1 MHRAGPP
8 VQVYTS
14 LSISDFFFITLI
26 DNLLRMLFRY
36 IALELCAATLQDYVE
51 GRYASIPIDGVTILR
66 HATAGLAH
74 LHSLDIVHRDVKVL
88 FFFTKRFFPRGNI
101 LTHVIVF

>member
-1 MHRAGPP
+1 M
-8 VQVYTS
+8 Q
-14 LSISDFFFITLI
+14 
-26 DNLLRMLFRY
+26 LRF
-36 IALELCAATLQDYVE
+36 
-51 GRYASIPIDGVTILR
+51 DGVTILR

-88 FFFTKRFFPRGNI
+88 FFFTKRFFFPRGNI

>member
-1 MHRAGPP
+1 
-8 VQVYTS
+8 
-14 LSISDFFFITLI
+14 
-26 DNLLRMLFRY
+26 
-36 IALELCAATLQDYVE
+36 VE

-88 FFFTKRFFPRGNI
+88 FFFYKTFFSSWQYSDPCYRFLAPKRADFYTKCQRRNSSHDF
-101 LTHVIVF
+101 